1 MGGPTLVQ
9 IPVEVIGE
17 FSITPVTAEHFYS
30 TWVRSFLCSDE
41 EMHKVTDH
49 HYTASTNVMEVVTFV
64 WKSQHLVPMQQDENV
79 QTVNL

>member
-1 MGGPTLVQ
+1 M
-9 IPVEVIGE
+9 I
-17 FSITPVTAEHFYS
+17 FFITRVTAENFYS

-49 HYTASTNVMEVVTFV
+49 HYTVSTNVMEVVTFA